1 MCEVKAFIRI
11 VRNNSVIKKFTLKQI
26 QGQDLGDLSDL
37 SDLEDLGIENNDNFI
52 LIDALRKNPFVLLR
66 TSLDLGSTP
75 VTPTLLNE
83 LAAYCTSDVQSPLG
97 KPHGGMIV
105 NSNNDNIK
113 VSLLLHT
120 TEGRKIFDL
129 VDFEQNVH
137 RKYSF
142 VPGDAHMLYAKK
154 EPFLFIDSLIYM
166 STVPSITHEKLEE
179 FIKELVSCEINS
191 LDDYINFQNNFKF

>member
-26 QGQDLGDLSDL
+26 QGLDFGDL
-37 SDLEDLGIENNDNFI
+37 SDLEDLGGESNDNFI

-97 KPHGGMIV
+97 KPRGGMIV
-105 NSNNDNIK
+105 KSNNDNIK

-120 TEGRKIFDL
+120 TEGRGIFDL

-142 VPGDAHMLYAKK
+142 VPGIAHMLYAKK
-154 EPFLFIDSLIYM
+154 EPFLFIESLIDM
-166 STVPSITHEKLEE
+166 STEASSHENIEKFITD
-179 FIKELVSCEINS
+179 LVSCEINS